1 MRTAPK
7 PLGKATY
14 VASNSDKEWLQN
26 EQRKLYTRSWG
37 DLDYVFRKLWGLV
50 TDPHNLRCALA
61 RVSRNRGSRTAGVD
75 GITVRQI
82 LTQGA
87 GEEFVEQIRAELR
100 SGTYRPA
107 PVRRILIPKPG
118 QPGKHRP
125 LGIPTVRDRVVQ
137 AALKHI
143 LEPIFEA
150 DFSPC
155 SYGFRPGTGVHAAL
169 EELRKLLLPKKV
181 RTGRGV
187 EIRFPYQWAIEGD
200 IKGCFD
206 HIGHHGLM
214 NRIRRRVTDAKV
226 NRLIVAF
233 LKAGILSEGIF
244 LRSESGTPQGGILS
258 PLLAN
263 IALSVIDERYER
275 TVWPRQTRTHG
286 LTRRE
291 ILRRAAWNRSN
302 AKRRGKVVFVPV
314 RYADDFIILVGV
326 AHQPGQCGRAETA
339 AYQEKVALAKLLK
352 DELGLEL
359 SEAKTKV
366 TKVTSPL
373 RFLGHHV
380 RVQLHPQYGWCGKA
394 VIPKDRSQKLRHAI
408 KAHFDGRTC
417 NCTLQE
423 RLEKLN
429 PILRGWGNFYRHA
442 WGAKKVFVSLDHY
455 LWWTIMRWLK
465 KKHQKRPMK
474 WFRARYGWR
483 KPGGKAL
490 RWQDGNVRPF
500 QLASLRVERFRHAW
514 LTPPNFATSSM
525 ESPVHNERCTPGS
538 VRGMR
543 KPTRGEPG

>member
-1 MRTAPK
+1 MRADPT

-14 VASNSDKEWLQN
+14 VASNSDKEWLQSV
-26 EQRKLYTRSWG
+26 QRKLHTQSWE

-50 TDPHNLRCALA
+50 TDLRNLRCALA

-75 GITVRQI
+75 GITVRQV
-82 LTQGA
+82 LTKGT
-87 GEEFVEQIRAELR
+87 GEAFVEQLRADLR
-100 SGTYRPA
+100 SGAYRPV
-107 PVRRILIPKPG
+107 PVRRVMIPKPG

-137 AALKHI
+137 AALKNI

-150 DFSPC
+150 DFLPC

-181 RTGRGV
+181 KTESGIVHRY
-187 EIRFPYQWAIEGD
+187 PYQWAIEGD
-200 IKGCFD
+200 ITGCFD

-214 NRIRRRVTDAKV
+214 NRVRRRVTDTKV

-233 LKAGILSEGIF
+233 LKAGILSEGVF

-275 TVWPRQTRTHG
+275 MVWPRQARAQG
-286 LTRRE
+286 LTRRR
-291 ILRRAAWNRSN
+291 IQLRAAYNRSN
-302 AKRRGKVVFVPV
+302 AKRAGVALVPV
-314 RYADDFIILVGV
+314 RYADDFIILVG
-326 AHQPGQCGRAETA
+326 ASHGPGQWDRAEA
-339 AYQEKVALAKLLK
+339 AAHEEKVALAKLLK

-366 TKVTSPL
+366 TKVTEPL

-380 RVQLHPQYGWCGKA
+380 RVQRHPYYGWGSKC
-394 VIPKDRSQKLRHAI
+394 VVPKDRSQKLRHAI
-408 KAHFDGRTC
+408 KAHFSNSTRSF
-417 NCTLQE
+417 TLQE

-442 WGAKKVFVSLDHY
+442 WGAKQVFVHVDHY
-455 LWWTIMRWLK
+455 LWWTILRWLK
-465 KKHQKRPMK
+465 KKHEKRPMR
-474 WFRARYGWR
+474 WLAARYGWR
-483 KPGGKAL
+483 KPGGKTL
-490 RWQDGNVRPF
+490 RWEDGDVRPF
-500 QLASLRVERFRHAW
+500 EMVTLRVERFRQAW
-514 LTPPNFATSSM
+514 TTPPAFAQ
-525 ESPVHNERCTPGS
+525 HIY
-538 VRGMR
+538 
-543 KPTRGEPG
+543 GEPGA

>member
-14 VASNSDKEWLQN
+14 VAFDSDKEWLQN
-26 EQRKLYTRSWG
+26 VQRKLYTQSWD

-50 TDPHNLRCALA
+50 TDLRNLRCALA

-82 LTQGA
+82 LTEGT
-87 GEEFVEQIRAELR
+87 GEAFVEQLRADLR
-100 SGTYRPA
+100 SGAYRPV
-107 PVRRILIPKPG
+107 PVRRVMIPKPG

-125 LGIPTVRDRVVQ
+125 LGIPTVSDRVVQ

-155 SYGFRPGTGVHAAL
+155 SYGFRPATGVHAAL

-181 RTGRGV
+181 RTASGV
-187 EIRFPYQWAIEGD
+187 EHRFPYQWAIEGD

-214 NRIRRRVTDAKV
+214 NRVRRRVTDTKV

-233 LKAGILSEGIF
+233 LKSGILSEGVF

-275 TVWPRQTRTHG
+275 SVWPRQARG
-286 LTRRE
+286 RRLTRKE
-291 ILRRAAWNRSN
+291 ILKRAHWNRGN
-302 AKRRGKVVFVPV
+302 DKRAGMVFVPV
-314 RYADDFIILVGV
+314 RYADDFIILVG
-326 AHQPGQCGRAETA
+326 ASHKPGQWDRAEA
-339 AYQEKVALAKLLK
+339 AARQEKVALAKILK

-366 TKVTSPL
+366 TKVTDPL

-380 RVQLHPQYGWCGKA
+380 RVQRHPQYGWCSKC
-394 VIPKDRSQKLRHAI
+394 VVPKDRSQKLRHAI
-408 KAHFDGRTC
+408 KAHFDKSTRSF
-417 NCTLQE
+417 TLQE

-429 PILRGWGNFYRHA
+429 PVLRGWGNFYRHA
-442 WGAKKVFVSLDHY
+442 WGAKNVFAHLDHY
-455 LWWTIMRWLK
+455 LWWTIKRWLK
-465 KKHQKRPMK
+465 KKHEKRPT
-474 WFRARYGWR
+474 RSLYARYGWR
-483 KPGGKAL
+483 KPGGKTI
-490 RWQDGNVRPF
+490 RWQDGDVRPF
-500 QLASLRVERFRHAW
+500 ELVSLRVERFRHAW
-514 LTPPNFATSSM
+514 LAPPNFAMSSM
-525 ESPVHNERCTPGS
+525 ESPVHSERCTPGS
-538 VRGMR
+538 VGGVR
-543 KPTRGEPG
+543 KPTRGQPG